1 MDKHLQT
8 AGDVVMP
15 GKTLGERLAGLARS
29 AAFYGWWYPSR
40 WLGWGHWPRYSEFG
54 RLATH
59 VRFVERAARKLA
71 RGVFHSMVRF
81 GPKLELRQSVLF
93 RLVDVG
99 AELFAMAATCSKAQ
113 RLFDRDRATGERAVR
128 LADVFCRQAR
138 RRVREKFAGLRRN
151 EDVPTYKLAQEI
163 LAGDHR
169 WLERDIVEL
178 DF

>member
-1 MDKHLQT
+1 
-8 AGDVVMP
+8 
-15 GKTLGERLAGLARS
+15 
-29 AAFYGWWYPSR
+29 
-40 WLGWGHWPRYSEFG
+40 
-54 RLATH
+54 
-59 VRFVERAARKLA
+59 
-71 RGVFHSMVRF
+71 MVRF

-99 AELFAMAATCSKAQ
+99 AELFAMAATCARAQ
-113 RLFDRDRATGERAVR
+113 RLYERDRAAGERAVR

-138 RRVREKFAGLRRN
+138 RRVHATFAGLRRN

-178 DF
+178 SD